1 MALGGDG
8 VLVSIFCRGRVKT
21 LFNQGGGGES
31 DPDHPSPCLEPLL
44 GF

>member
-21 LFNQGGGGES
+21 LFNQGGGGRVG
-31 DPDHPSPCLEPLL
+31 P
-44 GF
+44 